1 MSFFNKMTADA
12 LPFVPKGLVSKLSTR
27 YIAGESKEEALAQA
41 QLLKDAGYRVTYDV
55 LGEDVGSKDEVEQAA
70 QEYEELLKAIAQA
83 ELEIN
88 VSIKPTQMGLDISE
102 EFCTET
108 MQTIC
113 GQVGQLSG
121 FLRFEM
127 EDSPTT
133 DGTLRVFAKLRQRWP
148 EQVGCVLQAML
159 HRTQN
164 DAENLL
170 KEDRPLN
177 VRLVKGIY
185 VEPADIA
192 YQSYEEV
199 KQSYL
204 TTLETLLKGGVF
216 VGVATH
222 DEHIVEGLE
231 TILEKYPQAKERYEI
246 QVLMG
251 VREEYRQIWK
261 DKGHPVR
268 VYIPYGAQWYAYVVR
283 RLRKNPKLAG
293 QAFKG
298 MFGRRE
304 KL

>member
-12 LPFVPKGLVSKLSTR
+12 LPFVPKALVSKFSTR
-27 YIAGESKEEALAQA
+27 YIAGECKEDALAQA

-70 QEYEELLKAIAQA
+70 KEYEELLSAIAQA
-83 ELEIN
+83 GAEIN
-88 VSIKPTQMGLDISE
+88 VSVKPTQMGLDISE
-102 EFCTET
+102 DFCAET
-108 MQTIC
+108 MHTLC
-113 GQVGQLSG
+113 GQVAQLRG

-127 EDSPTT
+127 EDAPTT
-133 DGTLRVFAKLRQRWP
+133 DGTLRVFAKLRQQWP

-159 HRTQN
+159 HRTQS

-170 KEDRPLN
+170 KEDKPLN

-204 TTLETLLKGGVF
+204 TTLETLLKGGAF

-246 QVLMG
+246 QMLMG

-261 DKGHPVR
+261 DRGHPLR

>member
-1 MSFFNKMTADA
+1 M
-12 LPFVPKGLVSKLSTR
+12 
-27 YIAGESKEEALAQA
+27 AQA

-102 EFCTET
+102 EFCAET

-148 EQVGCVLQAML
+148 EQVGCVLQALL
-159 HRTQN
+159 HRTQS

-177 VRLVKGIY
+177 VRLVKGI
-185 VEPADIA
+185 
-192 YQSYEEV
+192 
-199 KQSYL
+199 
-204 TTLETLLKGGVF
+204 
-216 VGVATH
+216 
-222 DEHIVEGLE
+222 
-231 TILEKYPQAKERYEI
+231 
-246 QVLMG
+246 
-251 VREEYRQIWK
+251 
-261 DKGHPVR
+261 
-268 VYIPYGAQWYAYVVR
+268 
-283 RLRKNPKLAG
+283 
-293 QAFKG
+293 
-298 MFGRRE
+298 
-304 KL
+304 